1 VDSDKVQKILD
12 KASELLTY
20 KEAAYM
26 LADIG
31 IISYDEADEIGEEV
45 DRRIDEGDYD
55 EESESEEE
63 F

>member
-1 VDSDKVQKILD
+1 
-12 KASELLTY
+12 
-20 KEAAYM
+20 M

-31 IISYDEADEIGEEV
+31 IISYDDADEIGEEV